1 MNPIN
6 LALVSNGWK
15 VWPNPFRDEKK
26 TFLAK
31 RFEGHAKCQC
41 NKPKNKRIEIYHHH
55 AQIINGHHLHDSWSV
70 ECTGELPDG
79 EWLRMQVDGLTDLE
93 TIEAMVQRLLL
104 IWDHAVSITPYKLEE
119 E

>member
-31 RFEGHAKCQC
+31 RLEGHAKCQC

-55 AQIINGHHLHDSWSV
+55 AQIINGHHLHDSWSI
-70 ECTGELPDG
+70 ECTGKLPDG